1 MRRVLVVLLLAAAP
15 GILAAQSS
23 QFGVRGL
30 GFPGR
35 ALAVRAQGTG
45 GAYGLFDPESS
56 QNPAALANVNALTSA
71 LAITQASR
79 TVENP
84 AGSASLRSTRFPQFT
99 VAGPVRRQVA
109 SVGFSFSNYTS
120 RDFTLASSTT
130 INPRGTPVNV
140 NDTLSS
146 RGGLNDFRIAGSYRA
161 GNAWAFGA
169 GFHILTGSNRLTS
182 TRVFDDP
189 AYLSSRQQAELSY
202 SGVGLSVGVMRQFG
216 PNFAL
221 TAMARSDGH
230 LNVDLDSTRVG
241 PVDLPYSAGLGMRW
255 HPAPKLDVAGQAL
268 FRTWSAANSDL
279 LAMGGTGA
287 ENTIEVSAGAEY
299 APDPRRPYQRP
310 IRVGAHYATLPF
322 PLVPEQ
328 EQGHEFGVAAGSGV
342 RFAQQRAGLDV
353 SVEYVWRSEGVY
365 TENGFL
371 ISFGI
376 SVRP

>member
-1 MRRVLVVLLLAAAP
+1 VRRVLILFLLAAAP
-15 GILAAQSS
+15 GMLAAQSS

-35 ALAVRAQGTG
+35 GLAVRAQGTG

-56 QNPAALANVNALTSA
+56 QNPAALASVGALTSA
-71 LAITQASR
+71 LTITQSNR
-79 TVENP
+79 NVENP

-120 RDFTLASSTT
+120 RDFTLASSST
-130 INPRGTPVNV
+130 ITLRDTPVNV
-140 NDTLSS
+140 EDTLSS
-146 RGGLNDFRIAGSYRA
+146 RGGLSDFRIAGSYRA
-161 GNAWAFGA
+161 GNQWAFGA
-169 GFHILTGSNRLTS
+169 GFHIITGSNRLTS
-182 TRVFDDP
+182 TRVFED
-189 AYLSSRQQAELSY
+189 AGYLPSRQQAELSY
-202 SGVGLSVGVMRQFG
+202 TGIGFSVGVMRQFG

-241 PVDLPYSAGLGMRW
+241 PVDLPYSAGLGVRW
-255 HPAPKLDVAGQAL
+255 HTAPRLDVAAQAL

-279 LAMGGTGA
+279 LGMGGTGA
-287 ENTIEVSAGAEY
+287 ENTIELSAGAEY

-310 IRVGAHYATLPF
+310 IRFGAHYSTLPF

-328 EQGHEFGVAAGSGV
+328 EQGHEFGVAAGSGL
-342 RFAQQRAGLDV
+342 RFAQQRAGLDLA
-353 SVEYVWRSEGVY
+353 VEYVWRSEGVY

>member
-1 MRRVLVVLLLAAAP
+1 MRRALVVFLLAATP
-15 GILAAQSS
+15 GILAAQAS

-71 LAITQASR
+71 LTITHAIR
-79 TVENP
+79 NVENP
-84 AGSASLRSTRFPQFT
+84 AGGATLRSTRFPQFT

-120 RDFTLASSTT
+120 RDFTLASSGT
-130 INPRGTPVNV
+130 ISPRGTPVNV

-161 GNAWAFGA
+161 GKQWAFGA
-169 GFHILTGSNRLTS
+169 GFHIITGSNRLTS

-189 AYLSSRQQAELSY
+189 GYLPSRQQAELSY
-202 SGVGLSVGVMRQFG
+202 SGVGFSVGVMRQFG

-255 HPAPKLDVAGQAL
+255 HPSPKLDVAGQAL
-268 FRTWSAANSDL
+268 VRTWSAANSDL

-287 ENTIEVSAGAEY
+287 ENTIELSAGAEY
-299 APDPRRPYQRP
+299 APDLRRPYQRP

-353 SVEYVWRSEGVY
+353 AVEYVWRSEGVY
-365 TENGFL
+365 SDNGFL
-371 ISFGI
+371 LSFGI